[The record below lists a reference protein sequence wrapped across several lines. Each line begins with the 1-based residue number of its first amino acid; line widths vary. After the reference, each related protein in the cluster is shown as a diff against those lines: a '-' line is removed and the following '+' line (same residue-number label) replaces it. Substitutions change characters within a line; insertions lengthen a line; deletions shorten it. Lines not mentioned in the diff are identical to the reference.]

1 MYRPRWFGAQELAV
15 NGEVDPLI
23 AWPGLLAREAHILL
37 MGLQLLTGGCPPL
50 SVLPPS
56 GRIAVESHAGC
67 YQSKGKQ
74 CFIFFLSARDWSAV
88 TLYLTGQ
95 DPGTWTRSYLILGQ
109 DPGTPQYVDVWPTQ
123 TAILG
128 VLRLR
133 DKGQCKLKVWLENLS
148 NMIGLRER

>member
-1 MYRPRWFGAQELAV
+1 MQDCRQMGTSYGSPSLPSAVVGAQELAV

-74 CFIFFLSARDWSAV
+74 CFIFLFCLRRI
-88 TLYLTGQ
+88 GQ
-95 DPGTWTRSYLILGQ
+95 PSLCTSQDKILVLGQ
-109 DPGTPQYVDVWPTQ
+109 DPT
-123 TAILG
+123 
-128 VLRLR
+128 
-133 DKGQCKLKVWLENLS
+133 
-148 NMIGLRER
+148 